1 MNSINKLRFL
11 NHASFALE
19 NNSTILLIDP
29 WYEGKA
35 FFNSWAL
42 LDDQT
47 SNHEVMQYLIESE
60 KKIFIWFSHEHSD
73 HFSIS
78 FLKILKMHALKV
90 EILFQG
96 TLDNRVVDYLRG
108 ESFEVKECNDGARVK
123 LDSELHISTW
133 SYLGGDSFC
142 LIESQGISILNV
154 NDCVIDT
161 KKRAEFVRD
170 LVMEK
175 VDKVDILFSQF
186 GYANWIGNESDH
198 LSRIAAA
205 AERFCRIRLQAEA
218 LSPSIVVP
226 FASYVYFCRQ
236 NNFYLND
243 FQNSP
248 KNLREAKELRN
259 WQDKIFFMKP
269 FDEIEM
275 IDAGTSAAQLS
286 QLTKSAENH
295 WNHLKM
301 SISPD
306 ATQEPTVDMAVITE
320 VFRKY
325 QNEIKRNFYFI
336 PHVLELFRILKP
348 LKIYL
353 DDLKTVV
360 EISYTRGIK
369 IRTLEVIWDI
379 SMHSSMF
386 EFVLK
391 NKFGCNTMLV
401 GGNFRMRDP
410 KCESIVTRFFIPQE
424 LFKAGYGFKHPMT
437 IFKLIVQ
444 MLGKVL
450 GNHGPR

>member
-1 MNSINKLRFL
+1 MSSTNILRFL

-19 NNSTILLIDP
+19 SISTILLIDP

-35 FFNSWAL
+35 FFSSWAL

-47 SNHEVMQYLIESE
+47 SNRQVIQHLIESE
-60 KKIFIWFSHEHSD
+60 KKIYIWFSHEHSD

-78 FLKILKMHALKV
+78 FLKILKMHALEV

-108 ESFEVKECNDGARVK
+108 ESFEVKQCKNGDTVK
-123 LDSELHISTW
+123 LDSELQISTW

-142 LIESQGISILNV
+142 LIESQGISILNI

-170 LVMEK
+170 LVRKK

-205 AERFCRIRLQAEA
+205 EERFCRIRLQAEV

-226 FASYVYFCRQ
+226 FASFVYFCRQ

-248 KNLREAKELRN
+248 KNLREAKELRT

-275 IDAGTSAAQLS
+275 VDAGTSAIQLS
-286 QLTKSAENH
+286 QLTKSAETH
-295 WNHLKM
+295 WNDLKM

-306 ATQEPTVDMAVITE
+306 ATQEATVDMAGITE

-325 QNEIKRNFYFI
+325 QNDIIRNFSF
-336 PHVLELFRILKP
+336 HSL
-348 LKIYL
+348 
-353 DDLKTVV
+353 
-360 EISYTRGIK
+360 
-369 IRTLEVIWDI
+369 RT
-379 SMHSSMF
+379 
-386 EFVLK
+386 
-391 NKFGCNTMLV
+391 
-401 GGNFRMRDP
+401 
-410 KCESIVTRFFIPQE
+410 
-424 LFKAGYGFKHPMT
+424 
-437 IFKLIVQ
+437 
-444 MLGKVL
+444 
-450 GNHGPR
+450 